1 MDISDWEII
10 KVLAKEKNITKTAE
24 NLYISQPALTKRIQ
38 QIESEFG
45 VQLVQRGRRGVHFTP
60 EGEYMALYAEEM
72 LTRYRQMKDTIS
84 NMQKTVTGTLRVGA
98 SNYFTRFKLPRILK
112 LYKERYPN
120 VEFQVKSG
128 WGSEIYNLV
137 YNQEVHV
144 AFIRGN
150 YEWNDKKHLISEEN
164 LCVASSIPIH
174 LNDLPRLPRIVYQ
187 ADNKFRQWVNQWWYR
202 NYSVPPYIGMEVD
215 KSDTCKEMVLNGLG
229 YAILARSV
237 LDDSVG
243 LHTIDLTDQ
252 DGVPLKRET
261 WMFYQDD
268 FLKLNVLRTFVEFVE
283 SVDFRDL
290 T

>member
-1 MDISDWEII
+1 MENRDWKII
-10 KVLAKEKNITKTAE
+10 KLLAQEKNITKAAE
-24 NLYISQPALTKRIQ
+24 NLYMSQPALTKRIQ
-38 QIESEFG
+38 QFESEFG
-45 VQLVQRGRRGVHFTP
+45 VQLVQRGRRGIHFTP
-60 EGEYMALYAEEM
+60 EGEYLALCAEDI
-72 LTRYRQMKDTIS
+72 LTLYRQIKDTIA
-84 NMQKTVTGTLRVGA
+84 NMQKTVSGTLRVGA

-128 WGSEIYNLV
+128 WGSDIYKLM
-137 YNQEVHV
+137 YNQEIHV

-150 YEWNDKKHLISEEN
+150 YEWSDRKRLISEET
-164 LCVASSIPIH
+164 LCVASSTPFD
-174 LNDLPRLPRIVYQ
+174 LNDLPRLPRIVYK
-187 ADNKFRQWVNQWWYR
+187 ADNKFTQWVNQWWYR

-243 LHTIDLTDQ
+243 LQTIDLTDQ

-261 WMFYQDD
+261 WMFYHDD

-283 SVDFRDL
+283 SMDHS
-290 T
+290 